1 MNEVL
6 NPSLELTLKLTTK
19 EANLLRLAM
28 SKASSTEESKQAGK
42 MLFKSLRERESR
54 YTISELA
61 YDRANRV

>member
-28 SKASSTEESKQAGK
+28 SKASSTDESKQAGK
-42 MLFKSLRERESR
+42 MLFRSLRERGAR
-54 YTISELA
+54 YTIAELQ
-61 YDRANRV
+61 YDRANKA